1 MAATRTR
8 SRVAVPIATRC
19 LHVVGHPRRK
29 VIVEIGKPFF
39 ADPEWRC
46 PYNVRGARQ
55 YRSRFACG
63 EDGFQALML
72 AFVAIRAELDAFP
85 VPLAWFSD
93 EPGDIW
99 IPHQAPTHAG
109 LAFQRKVERLMADAV
124 HEEALNQIAAG
135 KARQRAQRQKSI
147 HSRTKA

>member
-29 VIVEIGKPFF
+29 VLVEIEKPFF

-46 PYNVRGARQ
+46 TYSVRGAKL

-63 EDGFQALML
+63 EDSFQALML

-85 VPLAWFSD
+85 VPLAWLSD
-93 EPGDIW
+93 EPGDIE

-109 LAFQRKVERLMADAV
+109 LAFQRKVEQMIATAV
-124 HEEALNQIAAG
+124 HKEALNQIAAG
-135 KARQRAQRQKSI
+135 KARQPAQRQKFIS
-147 HSRTKA
+147 SRTKA